1 MNRNLKTVLRVG
13 FFVAASLTIL
23 VLSVFLIGG
32 RSTPFSGKARYLIR
46 FESTAGLYEG
56 DPVLLTGV
64 EIGNVSR
71 IFFPESLDEKR
82 ICVEVSVDRRVKN
95 RIRKDTR
102 AGIGSASLVYGKVV
116 ALTPGSAQ
124 QPEIPEGGLIEA
136 EEASGYKDIVDN
148 TGVAVEDIRRIVAKL
163 DQGEGALGVLL
174 NEPLEIRKTLHH
186 LNLSMERISRILEGI
201 EKGKG
206 ALGAAL
212 SDSTGFQSALEDFRI
227 ASRDLKVITG
237 SLRSRRTLMGK
248 MINDEAYGD
257 SVTQDLKT
265 ALHEIAGIAAKLNSG
280 KGSAGLFINDP
291 SVYEGLQH
299 VILGMEKSRM
309 TRWMIQNRRKAGEAE
324 ERRQES
330 RRKEGSETSN
340 GR

>member
-1 MNRNLKTVLRVG
+1 MNRNFSTVLRVG
-13 FFVAASLTIL
+13 IFVAASLTIL
-23 VLSVFLIGG
+23 VLFVFSIGG
-32 RSTPFSGKARYLIR
+32 RSTPFSGKARYLIQ

-71 IFFPESLDEKR
+71 IYFPESLEEKR
-82 ICVEVSVDRRVKN
+82 IRVEISIDKRVKN
-95 RIRKDTR
+95 RIRKDTK
-102 AGIGSASLVYGKVV
+102 AHIGSASLVYGKVV

-124 QPEIPEGGLIEA
+124 QPEIPEGGMIDA

-148 TGVAVEDIRRIVAKL
+148 TGVVVEDLQRIVAKL
-163 DQGEGALGVLL
+163 DRGQGALGVLL
-174 NEPLEIRKTLHH
+174 NEPLEIKKTLHH
-186 LNLSMERISRILEGI
+186 LNLSMQRISGILEGL
-201 EKGKG
+201 EKGEG

-212 SDSTGFQSALEDFRI
+212 SDTTDFHQALEDFKT
-227 ASRDLKVITG
+227 ATGDLKEITG
-237 SLRSRRTLMGK
+237 RLRSKRTLMGK

-265 ALHEIAGIAAKLNSG
+265 AMHEIAGIATKLNSG

-330 RRKEGSETSN
+330 RQNDANETSN
-340 GR
+340 DP

>member
-1 MNRNLKTVLRVG
+1 MNRNFKTVLRVG
-13 FFVAASLTIL
+13 IFVAASLIIL
-23 VLSVFLIGG
+23 VLSVFFIGW
-32 RSTPFSGKARYLIR
+32 RSTLFSGKARYMIQ

-82 ICVEVSVDRRVKN
+82 ICVEISVDRRVKS
-95 RIRKDTR
+95 RIRKDTK

-116 ALTPGSAQ
+116 ELTPGSAL
-124 QPEIPEGGLIEA
+124 QPEIPEGGMIDA
-136 EEASGYKDIVDN
+136 EEAAGYRDIVDN

-174 NEPLEIRKTLHH
+174 NEPLEIKKTLHH
-186 LNLSMERISRILEGI
+186 LNLSMQRISRILEGI
-201 EKGKG
+201 EKGEG

-212 SDSTGFQSALEDFRI
+212 SDSIDFHAALEDFKD
-227 ASRDLKVITG
+227 ATSDLKEITG
-237 SLRSRRTLMGK
+237 RLRSRRTLMGK

-265 ALHEIAGIAAKLNSG
+265 AVHEIAGIAAKLNSG

-309 TRWMIQNRRKAGEAE
+309 TRWIIQNRRKAGEAE

-330 RRKEGSETSN
+330 RQKGGDKTSDN
-340 GR
+340 P

>member
-1 MNRNLKTVLRVG
+1 MNRNFSTVLRVG
-13 FFVAASLTIL
+13 IFVAAALTIL
-23 VLSVFLIGG
+23 VVFVFSIGG
-32 RSTPFSGKARYLIR
+32 DSTPFSGKAKYLIR

-82 ICVEVSVDRRVKN
+82 IYVEISVDRRVKN
-95 RIRKDTR
+95 RIRKDTK
-102 AGIGSASLVYGKVV
+102 ASIGSASLVYGKVV
-116 ALTPGSAQ
+116 GLTPGSAQ
-124 QPEIPEGGLIEA
+124 QPEIPEDGMIDA
-136 EEASGYKDIVDN
+136 EEAAGYKDIVDN

-163 DQGEGALGVLL
+163 NQGEGALGVLL

-186 LNLSMERISRILEGI
+186 LNLSMEKISRILGGI
-201 EKGKG
+201 EKGEG

-212 SDSTGFQSALEDFRI
+212 SDSTDFHQALEDFK
-227 ASRDLKVITG
+227 AATSDLKEITG
-237 SLRSRRTLMGK
+237 RLRSRRTLMGK

-265 ALHEIAGIAAKLNSG
+265 AVHEIAGVAAKLNSG

-291 SVYEGLQH
+291 SVYEGLEH

-309 TRWMIQNRRKAGEAE
+309 TRWIIQNRRKAGESE
-324 ERRQES
+324 DRRQQS
-330 RRKEGSETSN
+330 RQKGDNETSN
-340 GR
+340 NP